1 MSNGQSKQQSTTQ
14 ASRRALHLGI
24 AFAVLLSLASWTLIL
39 LIPTSSINV
48 DTVYEGF

>member
-1 MSNGQSKQQSTTQ
+1 MSNTHWEKETS
-14 ASRRALHLGI
+14 APARNVFFLAALALAVFLSI
-24 AFAVLLSLASWTLIL
+24 ACCAFIL

>member
-1 MSNGQSKQQSTTQ
+1 MSDPYPEKK
-14 ASRRALHLGI
+14 AALSVRNVSFFVMLT
-24 AFAVLLSLASWTLIL
+24 FAVFLSIVCCALIL